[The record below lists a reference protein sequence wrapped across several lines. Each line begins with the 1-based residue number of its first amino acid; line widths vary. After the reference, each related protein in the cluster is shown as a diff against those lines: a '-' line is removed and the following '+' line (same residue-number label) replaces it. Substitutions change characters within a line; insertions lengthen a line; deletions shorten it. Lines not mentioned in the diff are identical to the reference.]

1 MTDYII
7 TTLDPEVRE
16 QILRLSDEEFGSP
29 EVPVAHLF
37 QEVNGVGTAN
47 LIVEDERDAVFL
59 GQVGQNEEVVMVHAR
74 S

>member
-7 TTLDPEVRE
+7 TALDPEVRE
-16 QILRLSDEEFGSP
+16 QILQLSDEEFGSP

-37 QEVNGVGTAN
+37 REVSGAGTTN
-47 LIVEDERDAVFL
+47 LIVEDERDGVFL
-59 GQVGQNEEVVMVHAR
+59 GQVGQNEEVVMIHAR